1 MLKKIK
7 NKISTTRKLYLK
19 IRENKSIS
27 AVKALY
33 LVFLLKFN
41 ITAFRNKAVEYRN
54 KLNIPVIAV
63 TGTNGKTTTK
73 ELIATV
79 LSKKYKV
86 ASTGGNYNNHIGV
99 PLTILSIDK
108 TVDIAVIEMGA
119 NHPGEIK
126 HLAEIAKPTHGLITN
141 IGIAHLEGFG
151 SFEGVKKTK
160 NELYNFLKEN
170 RGIIFSNKDNN
181 ILQELLGDYPRIKYG
196 TSDADCC
203 GKFIDNNPFVSVEW
217 NYKEHSGIVNSN
229 LIGQYNFENILA
241 AITIGNFFGVDAEK
255 INNAIENYFPD
266 NKRSQYT
273 KTDNNTIIQD
283 CYNANPFSMKL
294 AIENF
299 INLKGNDKCLI
310 IGDMLELGESS
321 KVEHDKIL
329 KLIADNSFENVFLI
343 GSNFFAAKNENY
355 PNFSFYNNVD
365 DLVCDLKTNK
375 LISKT
380 ILIKG
385 SHGIRLEKC
394 IAYL

>member
-1 MLKKIK
+1 
-7 NKISTTRKLYLK
+7 
-19 IRENKSIS
+19 
-27 AVKALY
+27 
-33 LVFLLKFN
+33 
-41 ITAFRNKAVEYRN
+41 
-54 KLNIPVIAV
+54 
-63 TGTNGKTTTK
+63 
-73 ELIATV
+73 
-79 LSKKYKV
+79 
-86 ASTGGNYNNHIGV
+86 
-99 PLTILSIDK
+99 
-108 TVDIAVIEMGA
+108 MGA

-160 NELYNFLKEN
+160 NELYDFLKQN
-170 RGIIFSNKDNN
+170 HGIIFSNKDNN
-181 ILQELLGDYPRIKYG
+181 ILQELLGDYPTTNYG
-196 TSDADCC
+196 TSNADCS

-217 NYKEHSGIVNSN
+217 KFKADSGLVKSN

-241 AITIGNFFGVDAEK
+241 AITIGVFFGVDAEK
-255 INNAIENYFPD
+255 ITKAIENYYPD

-273 KTDNNTIIQD
+273 KTENNIIIQD
-283 CYNANPFSMKL
+283 CYNANPSSMKL

-299 INLKGNDKCLI
+299 INLKENNKCLI
-310 IGDMLELGESS
+310 IGDMLELGENS
-321 KVEHDKIL
+321 KIEHDKIL